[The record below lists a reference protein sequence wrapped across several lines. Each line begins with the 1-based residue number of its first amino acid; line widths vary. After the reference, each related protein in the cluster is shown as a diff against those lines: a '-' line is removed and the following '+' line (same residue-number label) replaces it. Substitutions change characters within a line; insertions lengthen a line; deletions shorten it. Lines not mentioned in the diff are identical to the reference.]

1 MESPFVGFFMQ
12 NNNTATV
19 KYVNILKIVVI
30 CSDKTALAFE
40 GDSGVLDISYP
51 EGSELC

>member
-1 MESPFVGFFMQ
+1 MESLFIGFFMQ
-12 NNNTATV
+12 NKTATV
-19 KYVNILKIVVI
+19 KHVNILKIVVI
-30 CSDKTALAFE
+30 CSDKSALAFE

>member
-12 NNNTATV
+12 NNTATV
-19 KYVNILKIVVI
+19 KHVIILKIVVI

-40 GDSGVLDISYP
+40 GDSGVLNISCP
-51 EGSELC
+51 EESGLC

>member
-12 NNNTATV
+12 NNTATV
-19 KYVNILKIVVI
+19 KHVNILKIVVI

-40 GDSGVLDISYP
+40 EDSRVLDISYP